1 MAYTRPD
8 VYIEEILT
16 PELAPQG
23 VSTSIASFV
32 GATLRG
38 PSDKAIFVDSFD
50 AFKRIFGAKAVA
62 GESIFY
68 SVRSFFEN
76 GGAGCYIVRAVSS
89 SQVGGA
95 TPTATPAND
104 TINNQANGGFL
115 KFSAGYRGSDSFG
128 AEGKK
133 ISVKLDQVAVATT
146 TNADMADGDASVEVL
161 SASGFNVGDIVEISG
176 TTSDSTNVNRYLKVE
191 SVVSDVSG
199 TTITRTI
206 NFTSAIDLGNGV
218 TLPHANTINVKVIAY
233 DLEVKFDGA
242 EVESYNRLSVD
253 PESDLYFETIL
264 NDEQVGSEYIKVEDL
279 QASSSVLSVNKDIAT
294 SELSVE
300 HALTTGGQDEL
311 TGFVIATDLQNALD
325 TLDAKDAVN
334 LLCVPTSISATGIFP
349 ASTSNL
355 THIKMLKYVEGRMDM
370 FAILDAPS
378 GKTAGASGTGSI
390 GNYVKND
397 LGLDSYWGA
406 LYYPHIK
413 VPVTVGG
420 GNQTVT
426 IPPSGAIA
434 GLYSRVDAI
443 GAPTGGVSS
452 APAGFG
458 DFGRLEGIRSLE
470 VEVSEAQHGPLNVMG
485 VNCLRVVDRAQG
497 GVSVNVLGA
506 RTLSSTLDFRYINVR
521 RMMNFIEK
529 RVKSIGEDS
538 LFRNNGPVLWAS
550 LTSQIESFL
559 TKRFEAG
566 ELAGNSIQEAFFVK
580 IDSSNNTADYIKQ
593 GILVGEIGV
602 ALLRPAEFIVFKFS
616 QVQAG

>member
-50 AFKRIFGAKAVA
+50 AFKRIFGDTAVA
-62 GESIFY
+62 DEPIFY

-76 GGAGCYIVRAVSS
+76 GGAGCYIVRAVSA

-95 TPTATPAND
+95 NPIASPANT
-104 TINNQANGGFL
+104 TINNEASAGFL

-128 AEGKK
+128 ASGKD
-133 ISVKLDQVAVATT
+133 ISVKVSEIGVTT
-146 TNADMADGDASVEVL
+146 DTAFTFAQGDRSL
-161 SASGFNVGDIVEISG
+161 QIDSASGISEGDIVVVAG
-176 TTSDSTNVNRYLKVE
+176 TVNNLANTEYLKVSSIE
-191 SVVSDVSG
+191 SDVTEVG
-199 TTITRTI
+199 AITHTL
-206 NFTSAIDLGNGV
+206 NFTSAVDFGGSYS
-218 TLPHANTINVKVIAY
+218 LPAGGSVKVMAY
-233 DLEVKFDGA
+233 DLEVLVDA
-242 EVESYNRLSVD
+242 EQVEAYDRLSVD

-279 QASSSVLSVNKDIAT
+279 KASSSILSDNKEIVST
-294 SELSVE
+294 SLGNGLALSSD
-300 HALTTGGQDEL
+300 GQDEL
-311 TGFVIATDLQNALD
+311 TNFAIGTDLQNALD

-334 LLCVPTSISATGIFP
+334 LLCVPTSLASTGIFP
-349 ASTSNL
+349 ASKSQQV
-355 THIKMLKYVEGRMDM
+355 HILMLNYVKNRMDM

-378 GKTAGASGTGSI
+378 GKTAGASGSGSI
-390 GNYVKND
+390 GDFVKND

-406 LYYPHIK
+406 MYYPHIK
-413 VPVTVGG
+413 VP
-420 GNQTVT
+420 QTLGKSKTIT

-458 DFGRLEGIRSLE
+458 DFGRIESISGLE
-470 VEVSEAQHGPLNVMG
+470 VEVSEAQHGALNAMG
-485 VNCLRVVDRAQG
+485 VNCLRIVDRG
-497 GVSVNVLGA
+497 RDGVSVNVLGA
-506 RTLSSTLDFRYINVR
+506 RTLSSGLDFRYINVR

-529 RVKSIGEDS
+529 RVKGIGEAS

-566 ELAGNSIQEAFFVK
+566 ELAGNTLDEAFYVK
-580 IDSSNNTADYIKQ
+580 IDSTNNTADNIKQ

>member
-38 PSDKAIFVDSFD
+38 PSDKAIFIDSFA
-50 AFKRIFGAKAVA
+50 AFQRIFGDKAVD

-95 TPTATPAND
+95 TPNAIPANT
-104 TINNQANGGFL
+104 TIDNNHTSATGLL
-115 KFSAGYRGSDSFG
+115 KFSAGYRGSDSHG
-128 AEGKK
+128 AKGKT
-133 ISVKLDQVAVATT
+133 IEVKLSEVGVETT
-146 TNADMADGDASVEVL
+146 TLGSDALTVGDLDIKVS
-161 SASGFNVGDIVEISG
+161 SANGINVGDIVKIDDG
-176 TTSDSTNVNRYLKVE
+176 STDTYLKVSKVE
-191 SVVSDVSG
+191 SGLDTNG
-199 TTITRTI
+199 AITRTLT
-206 NFTSAIDLGNGV
+206 FTSASS
-218 TLPHANTINVKVIAY
+218 ANIGSGAAVKVIAY
-233 DLEVKFDGA
+233 DLSVLYDDV
-242 EVESYNRLSVD
+242 EVESYSRLSVD
-253 PESDLYFETIL
+253 PDSDLYFETVI

-279 QASSSVLSVNKDIAT
+279 KAT
-294 SELSVE
+294 SSILSVE
-300 HALTTGGQDEL
+300 KEIASVVLGNELGLNTNGEDEL
-311 TGFVIATDLQNALD
+311 TGFAIATDLQNALD

-334 LLCVPTSISATGIFP
+334 LLCVPTSTSATGIFP
-349 ASTSNL
+349 AASSNI

-378 GKTAGASGTGSI
+378 GKTADATGTGSI

-406 LYYPHIK
+406 LYYPHI
-413 VPVTVGG
+413 TVKKGAG
-420 GNQTVT
+420 AIT

-593 GILVGEIGV
+593 GILIGEIGV

>member
-38 PSDKAIFVDSFD
+38 PSDKAIFIDSFA
-50 AFKRIFGAKAVA
+50 AFQRIFGDKAVD

-95 TPTATPAND
+95 SPNATPANT
-104 TINNQANGGFL
+104 TINNDNSSGFL
-115 KFSAGYRGSDSFG
+115 KFSAGYRGSDSHG
-128 AEGKK
+128 AKGRTIE
-133 ISVKLDQVAVATT
+133 VKLSEVGVATT
-146 TNADMADGDASVEVL
+146 ITSDLVADALSVQVD
-161 SASGFNVGDIVEISG
+161 SANGINVGDIVKI
-176 TTSDSTNVNRYLKVE
+176 DDNTNDTYLKVSKVE
-191 SVVSDVSG
+191 SGLDTNGV
-199 TTITRTI
+199 IIRTLT
-206 NFTSAIDLGNGV
+206 FTSAYPTGSTTISNGAA
-218 TLPHANTINVKVIAY
+218 LKVIAY
-233 DLEVKFDGA
+233 DLFVLYDDV
-242 EVESYNRLSVD
+242 EVESYSRLSVD
-253 PESDLYFETIL
+253 PDSDLYFETVI
-264 NDEQVGSEYIKVEDL
+264 NDEQVGSEYVKVEDL
-279 QASSSVLSVNKDIAT
+279 KATASILSIEKEIASGVLGN
-294 SELSVE
+294 ELGLDTNGE
-300 HALTTGGQDEL
+300 NEL
-311 TGFVIATDLQNALD
+311 TGFAIATDLQNALD

-334 LLCVPTSISATGIFP
+334 LLCVPTSTSATGIFP
-349 ASTSNL
+349 AASSNI

-378 GKTAGASGTGSI
+378 GKTADATGTGSI
-390 GNYVKND
+390 GKYVKED

-406 LYYPHIK
+406 LYYPHI
-413 VPVTVGG
+413 TVKKGAG
-420 GNQTVT
+420 AIT

-521 RMMNFIEK
+521 RMLNFIEK
-529 RVKSIGEDS
+529 QVKSIGEDS

-593 GILVGEIGV
+593 GILIGEIGV

>member
-50 AFKRIFGAKAVA
+50 AFKRIFGDTAVA
-62 GESIFY
+62 DEPIFY

-76 GGAGCYIVRAVSS
+76 GGAGCYIVRAVSA

-95 TPTATPAND
+95 NPIASPANT
-104 TINNQANGGFL
+104 TINNEASAGFL

-128 AEGKK
+128 ASGKD
-133 ISVKLDQVAVATT
+133 ISVKVSEIGVETT
-146 TNADMADGDASVEVL
+146 TSATFAQGDTSLKVV
-161 SASGFNVGDIVEISG
+161 SASGISEGDIVVVAG
-176 TTSDSTNVNRYLKVE
+176 TVNALANTEYLKVSSIE
-191 SVVSDVSG
+191 SDVTAG
-199 TTITRTI
+199 GTITRTL
-206 NFTSAIDLGNGV
+206 NFTSAVDFGGNH
-218 TLPHANTINVKVIAY
+218 TLPAGGSVKVMAY
-233 DLEVKFDGA
+233 DLEVLVDA
-242 EVESYNRLSVD
+242 EQVEAYDRLSVD

-279 QASSSVLSVNKDIAT
+279 KASSSILSNNKEIA
-294 SELSVE
+294 SGSLDSAIALS
-300 HALTTGGQDEL
+300 TDGQDEL
-311 TGFVIATDLQNALD
+311 TNFAIGTDLQNALD

-334 LLCVPTSISATGIFP
+334 LLCVPTSLDSTTGIFP
-349 ASTSNL
+349 ASKSQQV
-355 THIKMLKYVEGRMDM
+355 HILMLNYVKNRMDM

-378 GKTAGASGTGSI
+378 GKTAGASGSGSI
-390 GNYVKND
+390 GDFVKND

-406 LYYPHIK
+406 MYYPHIK
-413 VPVTVGG
+413 VP
-420 GNQTVT
+420 QTLGKSKTIT

-458 DFGRLEGIRSLE
+458 DFGRIESISGLE
-470 VEVSEAQHGPLNVMG
+470 VEVSEAQHGALNAMG
-485 VNCLRVVDRAQG
+485 VNCLRIVDRG
-497 GVSVNVLGA
+497 RDGVSVNVLGA
-506 RTLSSTLDFRYINVR
+506 RTLSSGLDFRYINVR

-529 RVKSIGEDS
+529 RVKGIGEAS

-566 ELAGNSIQEAFFVK
+566 ELAGNTLDQAFYVK
-580 IDSSNNTADYIKQ
+580 IDSTNNTADNIKQ

>member
-8 VYIEEILT
+8 VYIQEILT

-50 AFKRIFGAKAVA
+50 AFKRIFGAKAVD

-95 TPTATPAND
+95 NPTAIPAND
-104 TINNQANGGFL
+104 TIANQANGNFL

-128 AEGKK
+128 LEGRK
-133 ISVKLDQVAVATT
+133 ISVRLDQVAVATT
-146 TNADMADGDASVEVL
+146 TNADMADGDQSVNVEG
-161 SASGFNVGDIVEISG
+161 ANGFNVGDIVEISG
-176 TTSDSTNVNRYLKVE
+176 TTNSGSNVNRYLKVQ

-206 NFTSAIDLGNGV
+206 NFTSAIDLGSGV

-233 DLEVKFDGA
+233 DLEVKFDGV
-242 EVESYNRLSVD
+242 EVESYTRLSVD

-279 QASSSVLSVNKDIAT
+279 QASSSVLSANKDIAI
-294 SELSVE
+294 SELSLE
-300 HALTTGGQDEL
+300 HQLITGGQDEL

-349 ASTSNL
+349 AANSNL

-378 GKTAGASGTGSI
+378 GKTAGATGTGSI
-390 GNYVKND
+390 GKYVKDD

-470 VEVSEAQHGPLNVMG
+470 VEISEAQHGPLNVMG

-521 RMMNFIEK
+521 RMLNFIEK
-529 RVKSIGEDS
+529 QVKSIGEDS

>member
-38 PSDKAIFVDSFD
+38 PSDKAIFIDSFA
-50 AFKRIFGAKAVA
+50 AFQRIFGDKAVD

-95 TPTATPAND
+95 SPNATPANT
-104 TINNQANGGFL
+104 TINNNHGTPTGLL
-115 KFSAGYRGSDSFG
+115 KFFAGYRGSDSHG
-128 AEGKK
+128 AKGRK
-133 ISVKLDQVAVATT
+133 IEVKLSEVGVETT
-146 TNADMADGDASVEVL
+146 SSDALTAGDLDIKVS
-161 SASGFNVGDIVEISG
+161 SANGINVGDIVKI
-176 TTSDSTNVNRYLKVE
+176 DDNTNDTYLKVSKIE
-191 SVVSDVSG
+191 SGLDSSG
-199 TTITRTI
+199 AIIRTLT
-206 NFTSAIDLGNGV
+206 FTSASTVAVGSGAD
-218 TLPHANTINVKVIAY
+218 VKVIAY
-233 DLEVKFDGA
+233 DLSVLYDDV
-242 EVESYNRLSVD
+242 EVESYSRLSVD
-253 PESDLYFETIL
+253 PDSDLYFETVI
-264 NDEQVGSEYIKVEDL
+264 NDEQVGSEYVKVQDL
-279 QASSSVLSVNKDIAT
+279 KVGSSL
-294 SELSVE
+294 LSVE
-300 HALTTGGQDEL
+300 KEIASSVIGNELGLDTNGENEL
-311 TGFVIATDLQNALD
+311 TGFAIATDLQNALD

-349 ASTSNL
+349 AASSNI

-378 GKTAGASGTGSI
+378 GKTADATGTGSI
-390 GNYVKND
+390 GKYVKED

-406 LYYPHIK
+406 LYYPHI
-413 VPVTVGG
+413 TVKKGAG
-420 GNQTVT
+420 SIT

-458 DFGRLEGIRSLE
+458 DFGRLEGIRKLE

-593 GILVGEIGV
+593 GILIGEIGV

>member
-50 AFKRIFGAKAVA
+50 AFKRIFGDTAVD
-62 GESIFY
+62 GEPIFY

-76 GGAGCYIVRAVSS
+76 GGAGCYIVRAVSA
-89 SQVGGA
+89 SQVGGSNPIA
-95 TPTATPAND
+95 SPANA
-104 TINNQANGGFL
+104 TLNNEASAGFL

-128 AEGKK
+128 ASGKD
-133 ISVKLDQVAVATT
+133 ISVKVSEIGVETT
-146 TNADMADGDASVEVL
+146 TSATFAQGDTSLKVV
-161 SASGFNVGDIVEISG
+161 SASGISEGDIVVVAG
-176 TTSDSTNVNRYLKVE
+176 TVNGVANTEYLKVSSIE
-191 SVVSDVSG
+191 SDVTSSG
-199 TTITRTI
+199 TITRTL
-206 NFTSAIDLGNGV
+206 NFTSAVDFGGSH
-218 TLPHANTINVKVIAY
+218 TLLAGGSVKVMAY
-233 DLEVKFDGA
+233 DLEVLVDA
-242 EVESYNRLSVD
+242 QQVEAYDRLSVD

-279 QASSSVLSVNKDIAT
+279 KASSPILSNNKEIDATLLGSEIA
-294 SELSVE
+294 LSSD
-300 HALTTGGQDEL
+300 GQDEL
-311 TGFVIATDLQNALD
+311 TNFAIGTDLQNALD

-334 LLCVPTSISATGIFP
+334 LLCVPTSLASTGIFP
-349 ASTSNL
+349 ASKSQQV
-355 THIKMLKYVEGRMDM
+355 HIMMLNYVKNRMDM

-378 GKTAGASGTGSI
+378 GKTAGASGSGSI
-390 GNYVKND
+390 GDFVKND

-406 LYYPHIK
+406 MYYPHIK
-413 VPVTVGG
+413 VP
-420 GNQTVT
+420 QTLGKSKTIT

-458 DFGRLEGIRSLE
+458 DFGRIQSISGLE
-470 VEVSEAQHGPLNVMG
+470 VEVSEAQHGALNAMG
-485 VNCLRVVDRAQG
+485 VNCLRIVDRG
-497 GVSVNVLGA
+497 RDGVSVNVLGA
-506 RTLSSTLDFRYINVR
+506 RTLSSGLDFRYINVR

-529 RVKSIGEDS
+529 RVKGIGEAS
-538 LFRNNGPVLWAS
+538 LFRNNGPALWAS
-550 LTSQIESFL
+550 LTSEIESFL
-559 TKRFEAG
+559 AKRFQAG
-566 ELAGNSIQEAFFVK
+566 ELAGNSISEAFYVK
-580 IDSSNNTADYIKQ
+580 IDSSNNTADNIKQ

>member
-50 AFKRIFGAKAVA
+50 AFKRIFGDTAVD
-62 GESIFY
+62 GEPIFY

-76 GGAGCYIVRAVSS
+76 GGAGCYIVRAVSA

-95 TPTATPAND
+95 TPIASPANTTLD
-104 TINNQANGGFL
+104 NEASTGFL

-128 AEGKK
+128 ASGKD
-133 ISVKLDQVAVATT
+133 ISVKVSEIGVTT
-146 TNADMADGDASVEVL
+146 DTAFAFAQGDTSL
-161 SASGFNVGDIVEISG
+161 QIDSASGISEGDIVVVSG
-176 TTSDSTNVNRYLKVE
+176 TVNSAPNTEYLKVSSIE
-191 SVVSDVSG
+191 SNVTSSG
-199 TTITRTI
+199 TINHTL
-206 NFTSAIDLGNGV
+206 NFTSAVDFGGSYS
-218 TLPHANTINVKVIAY
+218 LPAGGSVKVMAY
-233 DLEVKFDGA
+233 DLEVLVDA
-242 EVESYNRLSVD
+242 EQVEAYDRLSVD

-279 QASSSVLSVNKDIAT
+279 QASSSILSNNKEILST
-294 SELSVE
+294 SLGNGLFLNSD
-300 HALTTGGQDEL
+300 GQDEL
-311 TGFVIATDLQNALD
+311 TNFAIGTDLQNALD

-334 LLCVPTSISATGIFP
+334 LLCVPTSLASTGIFP
-349 ASTSNL
+349 ASKSQQV
-355 THIKMLKYVEGRMDM
+355 HILMLNYVKNRMDM

-378 GKTAGASGTGSI
+378 GKTAGASGSGSI
-390 GNYVKND
+390 GDFVKND
-397 LGLDSYWGA
+397 LGLDSYWGG

-413 VPVTVGG
+413 VP
-420 GNQTVT
+420 QTLGKPTPIT

-458 DFGRLEGIRSLE
+458 DFGRIESISGLE
-470 VEVSEAQHGPLNVMG
+470 VEVSEAQHGALNAMG
-485 VNCLRVVDRAQG
+485 VNCLRIVDRGRG
-497 GVSVNVLGA
+497 GVSINVLGA
-506 RTLSSTLDFRYINVR
+506 RTLSSGLDFRYINVR

-529 RVKSIGEDS
+529 RVKGIGEQS

-566 ELAGNSIQEAFFVK
+566 ELAGNTLDQAFYVK
-580 IDSSNNTADYIKQ
+580 IDSTNNTADNIKQ